1 MNLIK
6 VKIDKQIRKLMA
18 LKKTIMETATFF
30 SDAYRSNLTHVRFGG
45 FYPETIERM
54 KKSVKVIDK
63 NGKRK
68 QIKKRKRIAM
78 WRLCFGKN
86 DKGTCYVCGKNV
98 KITNFTIA
106 HVKAVAKGGDNGLS
120 NLRISCQK
128 CNSDMGMENLYDYKN
143 RLTKKRKIVTTLK

>member
-6 VKIDKQIRKLMA
+6 VRIDKQIRKLMA

-30 SDAYRSNLTHVRFGG
+30 SDAYRSNLAHVRFGG

-68 QIKKRKRIAM
+68 QIKKNKRIAM
-78 WRLCFGKN
+78 WKLCFGEAENGK
-86 DKGTCYVCGKNV
+86 CYVCDKKI
-98 KITNFTIA
+98 KITNFTIG
-106 HVKAVAKGGDNGLS
+106 HVKAVAKGGDNGLG
-120 NLRISCQK
+120 NLRICCIE
-128 CNSDMGMENLYDYKN
+128 CNSEMGTENLYDYKR
-143 RLTKKRKIVTTLK
+143 RLRGNDNFTTRK